1 MTINQKKNTILFLT
15 GQVLSL
21 FGSMVVQYAILW
33 HITLKTQS
41 GSMMTVFTVAGF
53 LPMFLISPFGGVWA
67 DRFNRKHLINA
78 ADGSIAL
85 VSLLAAVL
93 LVFGIDSAVILLLCS
108 AVRSFGQ
115 GVQMPAVGAFVPQI
129 VPAEHLTRI
138 NGIQSSIQ
146 SFVALSAPVVSGA
159 LMSVAPLQTLFFL
172 DVLTAA
178 IGISILFFFVKT
190 PAVLKSDR
198 KKPEYFRDLKN
209 GIRYIREHG
218 YIVLLLTLSAIF
230 MFFASPAMLLTPLQ
244 VARNFGDDAWR
255 LAAIE
260 VTFSVGMMAGGV
272 LIGVWGGFKNRVITL
287 SLSCA
292 LFGIE
297 TIGLGVAPDFLIYCV
312 VMAVMGI
319 SMPMYNTP
327 VMVLLQTTVDPD
339 FMGRVLSVI
348 MMLNSVM
355 IPVGMLIFGPL
366 SDRISI
372 DVILI
377 GTGIIM
383 ALLCIPY
390 AASKSL
396 RNAGRSI
403 PG

>member
-1 MTINQKKNTILFLT
+1 MTINWKRNTILFLT
-15 GQVLSL
+15 GQALSL

-41 GSMMTVFTVAGF
+41 GVMMTVFTVAGF

-67 DRFNRKHLINA
+67 DRFNRKYLINA

-93 LVFGIDSAVILLLCS
+93 LVCGIDSAGILLLCS

-138 NGIQSSIQ
+138 NGIQGSIQ

-159 LMSVAPLQTLFFL
+159 LMSVAPLQILFFL
-172 DVLTAA
+172 DVFTAA
-178 IGISILFFFVKT
+178 IGVSILFFLVKT
-190 PAVLKSDR
+190 PAAGKPDR
-198 KKPEYFRDLKN
+198 RKTEYFRDLKD
-209 GIRYIREHG
+209 GMRYIREHG
-218 YIVLLLTLSAIF
+218 YIVRLLALSAVF

-260 VTFSVGMMAGGV
+260 VVFSVGMMAGGV
-272 LIGVWGGFKNRVITL
+272 LIGLWGGFKNRVITL
-287 SLSCA
+287 ALSCA
-292 LFGIE
+292 LFGVE
-297 TIGLGVAPDFLIYCV
+297 TIGLGISPDFLMYCV
-312 VMAVMGI
+312 VMALMGV
-319 SMPMYNTP
+319 SMPLYNTP
-327 VMVLLQTTVDPD
+327 LMVLLQTSVDPA

-355 IPVGMLIFGPL
+355 IPVGMLMFGPA
-366 SDRISI
+366 SDRVSI
-372 DVILI
+372 DLILI
-377 GTGIIM
+377 GTGVIM

-390 AASKSL
+390 VASGTL
-396 RNAGRSI
+396 REAGR
-403 PG
+403 GGL